1 MNKSAPASAGATS
14 SSSLSGMRLGH
25 CCQILSLKGF
35 TGRDL
40 QARLSVSS
48 LHADTDLIQATLQAA

>member
-14 SSSLSGMRLGH
+14 SNSLSGMRLGH

-35 TGRDL
+35 TDL
-40 QARLSVSS
+40 DWR
-48 LHADTDLIQATLQAA
+48 